1 MRLIITGPPGAGK
14 GTQGTR
20 LASHFAVPHLSSG
33 DLLRRIIASGADDAF
48 AQSARAINDGK
59 MVSDETANGLMLG
72 ELAKPEA
79 ANGFV
84 LDGYP
89 RTAPQAEMLDDFLA
103 KRGGKLDTIIAL
115 QVGEAAVI
123 ERLANRITCPRCG
136 ETYNALV
143 SPPNVA
149 EICDVCGSTG
159 LSVREDDLP
168 ERIVVRL
175 SLYAERTK
183 PLLDFYGS
191 RGMLLPV
198 NAEGSEE
205 EVFARI
211 VGALGE
217 RFTARP
223 TEPKPENKVCAA

>member
-20 LASHFAVPHLSSG
+20 LSSHFQIPHLSSG
-33 DLLRRIIASGADDAF
+33 DLLRRILASGTDSEF

-79 ANGFV
+79 AKGFV

-89 RTAPQAEMLDDFLA
+89 RTAPQAETLDQFLL
-103 KRGGKLDTIIAL
+103 KRGEKLDAIIAL
-115 QVGEAAVI
+115 QVTETAVI
-123 ERLANRITCPRCG
+123 ERLSNRITCPKCG
-136 ETYNALV
+136 ESYHALV
-143 SPPNVA
+143 SPPKVA
-149 EICDVCGSTG
+149 GICDVCSFAG

-168 ERIVVRL
+168 ERIVVRMG
-175 SLYAERTK
+175 LYAERTK
-183 PLLDFYGS
+183 PLLGYYESSGV
-191 RGMLLPV
+191 LLRV
-198 NAEGSEE
+198 NAEGTED

-211 VGALGE
+211 VGAL
-217 RFTARP
+217 A
-223 TEPKPENKVCAA
+223 N

>member
-20 LASHFAVPHLSSG
+20 LASHFHIPHLSSG
-33 DLLRRIIASGADDAF
+33 DLLRRIIASGTDSDF
-48 AQSARAINDGK
+48 ARSARAINDGK

-72 ELAKPEA
+72 EIAKPEA

-89 RTAPQAEMLDDFLA
+89 RTAPQAEMLDGSLA
-103 KRGGKLDTIIAL
+103 KRNERLDAIIAL

-123 ERLANRITCPRCG
+123 ERLSNRVTCPQCG
-136 ETYNALV
+136 ETYNALI
-143 SPPNVA
+143 SPPKVA
-149 EICDVCGSTG
+149 GICDECGFAG

-175 SLYAERTK
+175 GLYAERTK

-191 RGMLLPV
+191 RGILLAV

-211 VGALGE
+211 VGALG
-217 RFTARP
+217 
-223 TEPKPENKVCAA
+223 

>member
-14 GTQGTR
+14 GTQGMR
-20 LASHFAVPHLSSG
+20 LASHFRVPHLSSG
-33 DLLRRIIASGADDAF
+33 DLLRRIIASGANSEF

-79 ANGFV
+79 ANGFI

-89 RTAPQAEMLDDFLA
+89 RTAPQAEVLGKFLA
-103 KRGGKLDTIIAL
+103 GRGEKIDAIVAL
-115 QVGEAAVI
+115 QVSEAAVVG
-123 ERLANRITCPRCG
+123 RLSNRITCPQCG
-136 ETYNALV
+136 ESYHALL
-143 SPPNVA
+143 SPPKVA
-149 EICDVCGSTG
+149 GICDKCGFAG

-175 SLYAERTK
+175 GLYAERTR
-183 PLLDFYGS
+183 PLLDYYKSSGV
-191 RGMLLPV
+191 LLPV
-198 NAEGSEE
+198 NAEGTEE

-211 VGALGE
+211 VAALN
-217 RFTARP
+217 T
-223 TEPKPENKVCAA
+223 NL